1 MYLFKILPKK
11 FTIFVCNNSSVAT
24 KKGNKDGTTDVAH
37 SVKPFLTAIRLFF
50 ENSKRLN
57 AKIRK
62 IIAKKFLFNFITK
75 K

>member
-1 MYLFKILPKK
+1 M
-11 FTIFVCNNSSVAT
+11 CNNSSVAT

-57 AKIRK
+57 AKIKK